1 MHKKTLQRIRRVLA
15 ALFFLGITLM
25 FLDFSGT
32 LHKFLGW
39 MAKAQFLPAVLAL
52 NFVVIAILL
61 IITLLFGRIY
71 CSVICPLGV
80 FQDGVAHVHNWAKKS
95 RYTYSKAHNI
105 LRYTMLGVLIVA
117 LIAGVNSLVALL
129 APYSAY
135 GRIVQNLFSP
145 VWLWIN
151 NGLATISEHFNSYA
165 FYTKEVWMRSLPTF
179 IIAAVTFVVV
189 IILAWRNGRTYC
201 NNICPVGTFL
211 SFFSRFSWFKMHI
224 DEEKCVQCGLCTKN
238 CKASCIDGKNGFVD
252 YSRCVTCGNCMA
264 VCPKEAIE
272 YKHVKDN
279 PAPVKANNQSPL
291 SDAKQPDT
299 GAVDTGKRAFLIGS
313 AVAIGTAAFA
323 QEKKKVDG
331 GLAAIKDKVIPERKT
346 PIVPAGAG
354 SLNRFRTRC
363 TGCQLCVSQCPN
375 DVLRPSTDLMH
386 LMQPEMSYERG
397 WCRPECTACSDVCPA
412 GAIAKIT
419 KEEKT
424 SIAKGRAVWVPKNCI
439 VTANGIPCGNCSRH
453 CPAGAIEM
461 VPLQGDETGKL
472 LIPAVNES
480 KCIGCGACEYVCPA
494 RPVSAIYIEG
504 LEQQRTV

>member
-1 MHKKTLQRIRRVLA
+1 M
-15 ALFFLGITLM
+15 
-25 FLDFSGT
+25 
-32 LHKFLGW
+32 
-39 MAKAQFLPAVLAL
+39 
-52 NFVVIAILL
+52 
-61 IITLLFGRIY
+61 
-71 CSVICPLGV
+71 
-80 FQDGVAHVHNWAKKS
+80 
-95 RYTYSKAHNI
+95 
-105 LRYTMLGVLIVA
+105 
-117 LIAGVNSLVALL
+117 
-129 APYSAY
+129 
-135 GRIVQNLFSP
+135 QNLFAP
-145 VWLWIN
+145 VWQWIN
-151 NGLATISEHFNSYA
+151 NGLAAISKHFNSYA

-224 DEEKCVQCGLCTKN
+224 NEEKCVQCGLCTKN
-238 CKASCIDGKNGFVD
+238 CKASCIDGKNGIVD
-252 YSRCVTCGNCMA
+252 YSRCVVCGNCMA
-264 VCPKEAIE
+264 VCPKDAIE
-272 YKHVKDN
+272 YKHGVETNGRSSLQNDN
-279 PAPVKANNQSPL
+279 ETEKE
-291 SDAKQPDT
+291 
-299 GAVDTGKRAFLIGS
+299 AVDTGKRAFLIGS
-313 AVAIGTAAFA
+313 AVVLGTAAFA

-331 GLAAIKDKVIPERKT
+331 GLAAIKDKVIPERKA

-354 SLNRFRTRC
+354 ALNRFRTRC

-439 VTANGIPCGNCSRH
+439 VTANGIPCGNCARH
-453 CPAGAIEM
+453 CPAMAIEM

-472 LIPAVNES
+472 LIPTVNES

-494 RPVSAIYIEG
+494 RPASAIYIEG
-504 LEQQRTV
+504 LEQHRLI